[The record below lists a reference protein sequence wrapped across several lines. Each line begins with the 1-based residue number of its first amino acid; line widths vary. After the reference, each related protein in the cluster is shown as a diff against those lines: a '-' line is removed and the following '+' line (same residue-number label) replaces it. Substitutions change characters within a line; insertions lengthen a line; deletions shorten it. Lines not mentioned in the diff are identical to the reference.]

1 MKPYRPICRKLR
13 DKRTCWHV
21 NRIKGFTLSVDSWVK
36 EELEPCSG
44 TQLNCTLHRKHL
56 WTLPGRSSRKYIN
69 VYGYVYMR
77 TCTCILVYVMISI
90 CNSMYMYIINTIM
103 HVCMYFLYSH
113 LVVHVLCIYI
123 YTHTLSLSPSL
134 HYVYLPC
141 IYIYTRTLSLSFS
154 PYTNV
159 CIYIH
164 T

>member
-77 TCTCILVYVMISI
+77 TCTCILVYVMRSI

-123 YTHTLSLSPSL
+123 YTHTLPLSLSPLCVSAL
-134 HYVYLPC
+134 
-141 IYIYTRTLSLSFS
+141 YIHIHTYTLSFILSIHK
-154 PYTNV
+154 
-159 CIYIH
+159 CMHIYIH